1 MFPMTDSLQAQLHTI
16 FNAYQAVR
24 DTSIRAVCEKCAIK
38 TFSKNELIAKE
49 GKTDPFE
56 YFLLDGILHSFS
68 VTPDFDQV
76 TTRIFPARSVV
87 TPHIVRTS
95 DTKSLQNL
103 ACLQDAVAALIPV
116 DDFSR
121 LMREYPDLNAFGH
134 KVVERELMLKT
145 QRELALLTL
154 PAKERLLRFRNEYP
168 NLENLIPLTVISGFL
183 GITPVSL
190 SRLRNELA
198 NSKT

>member
-1 MFPMTDSLQAQLHTI
+1 MAQSLPEQLHAI
-16 FNAYQAVR
+16 LNHYHPVR
-24 DTSIRAVCEKCAIK
+24 DTSLRAVFEKCVIK
-38 TFSKNELIAKE
+38 NFSKNDLVAKA

-56 YFLLDGILHSFS
+56 YFVLEGMLHAFS

-76 TTRIFPARSVV
+76 TTRIYLPSSVV

-95 DTKSLQNL
+95 ETKSLQSI
-103 ACLQDAVAALIPV
+103 ACLQDAVAAVIPV
-116 DDFSR
+116 AEFSR
-121 LMREYPDLNAFGH
+121 LMREHEDLNAFGH
-134 KVVERELMLKT
+134 KVVERELILKT

-154 PAKERLLRFRNEYP
+154 PAKERLIRFRKEYP

-198 NSKT
+198 HLKP

>member
-1 MFPMTDSLQAQLHTI
+1 MFPMADSLQQQLHAT
-16 FNAYQAVR
+16 FQAFHPVR
-24 DTSIRAVCEKCAIK
+24 DTSLRVVFEQCTIK
-38 TFSKNELIAKE
+38 TFLKNDLIAKA

-56 YFLLDGILHSFS
+56 YFLLDGMLHSFS

-76 TTRIFPARSVV
+76 TTRIFLPHSVV

-95 DTKSLQNL
+95 DTKSLQSL
-103 ACLQDAVAALIPV
+103 ACLQDAVAAVISV
-116 DDFSR
+116 DAFSR

-134 KVVERELMLKT
+134 KVVERELILKT

-154 PAKERLLRFRNEYP
+154 PAKERLIRFRNEYP

-198 NSKT
+198 NSKA